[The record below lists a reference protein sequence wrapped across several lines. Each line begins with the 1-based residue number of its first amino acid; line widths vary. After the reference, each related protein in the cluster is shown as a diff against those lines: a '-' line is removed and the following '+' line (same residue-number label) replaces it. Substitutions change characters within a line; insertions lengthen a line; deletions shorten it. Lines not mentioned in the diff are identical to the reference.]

1 MSFLQHTPRTLLTML
16 ERRFNTSFTSITVL
30 VCCTILRRT
39 LFAFSAMVVGDRD
52 PVLAFVTQLIVLIV
66 R

>member
-16 ERRFNTSFTSITVL
+16 ERRFNTLFTSITVL